1 MPAKNKENDEVH
13 SPLPT
18 YLSPPTKSKCPS
30 CNIEL
35 YLFPAT
41 TINDVKTSVQY
52 TYACASC
59 KHCFSPVESI
69 RTSESVSEKMS
80 NLSVSVTLYDILGVE
95 RIATPEEIAR
105 AYRKKSLQCHPD
117 RTKGREK
124 EWEELAKAYE
134 ILGDKRKRH
143 WYDVEL
149 ENGTVSIDAS
159 DDPAAQ
165 GMHAH

>member
-35 YLFPAT
+35 YLFPVT

-52 TYACASC
+52 TCASC

-69 RTSESVSEKMS
+69 RTDESVSEKMS

-95 RIATPEEIAR
+95 RIATPEDIAR

-149 ENGTVSIDAS
+149 ENGTVNIDAS

-165 GMHAH
+165 GMHAR